1 MQVSDAT
8 ILGQLG
14 RTGHTT
20 KFHFLILLLINSK
33 KKKMLKMRNQ
43 KRAEGE
49 GACNGEG
56 QEEREH
62 SNNLGLMQRRGDSAV
77 LG

>member
-1 MQVSDAT
+1 MSDAT
-8 ILGQLG
+8 ILGQMG
-14 RTGHTT
+14 RTGHTN

-33 KKKMLKMRNQ
+33 KKNREMRNQ
-43 KRAEGE
+43 KRGE

-62 SNNLGLMQRRGDSAV
+62 SNNLGLMQWRGDSAV